1 MDTSYL
7 FGKKVAVA
15 VSGGV
20 DSVVLLDKFVKNA
33 KQNEVELCIINVD
46 HNIRA
51 ESASDSLFVKNLA
64 EQYGLEF
71 FGYSVNALE
80 YAKEHK
86 LSEETAARI
95 LRYKVFDEFDKAD
108 YIALAHHMSDQ
119 AETILMHILRG
130 SGAKGAVG
138 MKKISGRYVRPM
150 LDVSKEEILQYASQN
165 NIKYVVDQT
174 NFDNDKTRNYLRNEI
189 FPLLKKVN
197 NRVTENIC
205 RFGKNILGDQQVLD
219 DLAEEQDL
227 EFGDGFVQIPDS
239 VADEGFGV
247 FLRCMFKATAY
258 LGVHTD
264 IESKHV
270 NDVFALYD
278 KQSGCK
284 IDLPYN
290 LRAYRDYEGVT
301 IMHWQE
307 KEKLVEEVDFELEPT
322 MFGDKMVEI
331 TNALPEDGLYFDGDK
346 LPDGC
351 VIRRRKS
358 GDMFTKFGGGTKKL
372 KEFLIDKKIPSRE
385 RDELILVAKDNEVF
399 IVCGVEI
406 SDKIKVDKH
415 SQNIFGIAIR

>member
-20 DSVVLLDKFVKNA
+20 DSVVLLDNLAKNA
-33 KQNEVELCIINVD
+33 QKDEIELCVINVD

-64 EQYGLEF
+64 KKYGLEF
-71 FGYSVNALE
+71 FGFSVNALE
-80 YAKEHK
+80 YAKQHK

-95 LRYKVFDEFDKAD
+95 LRYKVFDEFKDAD

-138 MKKISGRYVRPM
+138 MKQMSGRYVRPL
-150 LDVSKEEILQYASQN
+150 LDVSKEEILQYASEN
-165 NIKYVVDQT
+165 NIEYVVDQT

-197 NRVTENIC
+197 SRVTENIC
-205 RFGKNILGDQQVLD
+205 RFGKNISGDQQVLD
-219 DLAEEQDL
+219 DLADEQNLD
-227 EFGDGFVQIPDS
+227 FGDGFVQLPDS

-247 FLRCMFKATAY
+247 FLRCVFKAMAY
-258 LGVHTD
+258 LGIHTD

-301 IMHWQE
+301 IMHWME
-307 KEKLVEEVDFELEPT
+307 KEKLVHHVDFALEPT
-322 MFGDKMVEI
+322 MFGDKMIEI

-346 LPDGC
+346 LPEGC
-351 VIRRRKS
+351 VLRHRQN
-358 GDMFTKFGGGTKKL
+358 GDVFTKFGGGTKKL
-372 KEFLIDKKIPSRE
+372 KEFLIDKKIPARE
-385 RDELILVAKDNEVF
+385 RDDLVLVAKDNEVF

-406 SDKIKVDKH
+406 SDKIKVDKN
-415 SQNIFGIAIR
+415 SQNIFGIAVR